1 MKSTC
6 GMEGN
11 SEVLDVMTSSNALL
25 VHLINGIMM

>member
-1 MKSTC
+1 MKSTG

-11 SEVLDVMTSSNALL
+11 SEVLDVVASSNALL